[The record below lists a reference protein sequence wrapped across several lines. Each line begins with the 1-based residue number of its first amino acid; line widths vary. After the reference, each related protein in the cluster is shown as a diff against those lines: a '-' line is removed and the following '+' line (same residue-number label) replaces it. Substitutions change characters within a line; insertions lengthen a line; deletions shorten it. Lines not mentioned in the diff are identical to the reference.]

1 MKHRV
6 IALGAACLTC
16 LASFAPATAGAQG
29 LRAPGA
35 SDNNQGLQQ
44 RAPAQSAQSAQPVQP
59 ARSAK
64 PAKAAK
70 PVAPAR
76 SAAPARLTA
85 PAAAAAAAAVS
96 TPVATR
102 AADYI
107 VAIVNSEPVTNH
119 EVQVRA
125 ERIAQQI
132 AQQGGTQ
139 PPRAALMREV
149 LERAIL
155 EKAQLQ
161 AARELGIKVDDLA
174 VAQAERGV
182 AQQNNVSEAEMQRRL
197 AADGISPERF
207 REELRSQLLLQRL
220 REREVDSRVKVS
232 ELDVDRYLREPQQ
245 PNAAA
250 AAQAANGGG
259 AINLGQV
266 LVAVP
271 ENASPAEVAK
281 LQARAQ
287 EVADKARAGGDF
299 AALARDYSQAPEA
312 EVAAGGAMGLRPLS
326 RYPEL
331 FAQATQSLDA
341 GAVAGPL
348 RSGAGFHILKVLEK
362 PSAGLPVTA
371 IKTRARHILLTTGPQ
386 LSETKA
392 AAQLADY
399 RRRILAGQADFAAL
413 AREHSKDGSAKDGG
427 DLGWATPGRYVPE
440 FEQALESLK
449 PGDISEPLVSRFGV
463 HLIQLQE
470 RAEVELTAPE
480 QRAMA
485 RDTLR
490 EQKTEEAYANWVREL
505 RARAYVEYRDAP
517 Q

>member
-1 MKHRV
+1 MRT
-6 IALGAACLTC
+6 G
-16 LASFAPATAGAQG
+16 
-29 LRAPGA
+29 
-35 SDNNQGLQQ
+35 
-44 RAPAQSAQSAQPVQP
+44 
-59 ARSAK
+59 
-64 PAKAAK
+64 
-70 PVAPAR
+70 
-76 SAAPARLTA
+76 
-85 PAAAAAAAAVS
+85 
-96 TPVATR
+96 
-102 AADYI
+102 DYI

-197 AADGISPERF
+197 AADGITPERF
-207 REELRSQLLLQRL
+207 REELRGQLLLQRL
-220 REREVDSRVKVS
+220 REREVDSRVKVN

-266 LVAVP
+266 QVAVP
-271 ENASPAEVAK
+271 EKAGPAEVAK

-299 AALARDYSQAPEA
+299 AALARDFSQAPEA
-312 EVAAGGAMGLRPLS
+312 AAGGAMGLRPLS

-331 FAQATQSLDA
+331 FAQAVQSLPV

-348 RSGAGFHILKVLEK
+348 RSGAGFHVLKVLDK
-362 PSAGLPVTA
+362 PSAGASGTA

-386 LSETKA
+386 LSETAA

-413 AREHSKDGSAKDGG
+413 AREHSRDGSAKDGG

-440 FEQALESLK
+440 FEQALEALQ

-463 HLIQLQE
+463 HLIQLVDRREAKLNQ
-470 RAEVELTAPE
+470 RE
-480 QRAMA
+480 QRDML
-485 RDTLR
+485 RDAVR
-490 EQKTEEAYANWVREL
+490 EKKLEEAYATWAQEL
-505 RARAYVEYRDAP
+505 RGRAYVEYREPP